1 MRLAV
6 SMLILAGFAAACSDT
21 VAPRTFEPEV
31 KTYTLQLTSC
41 IGCSESTPSLARIF
55 QDGVTAEI
63 AVENVTPAGADANV
77 QALHQ
82 GASSLLAALPSKNF
96 SLTRNNTGAYSGVL
110 SYGEGSITIGLQ
122 ADGCT
127 FRLNW
132 PGVSTGAGACLVQ

>member
-1 MRLAV
+1 MRLAAWMM
-6 SMLILAGFAAACSDT
+6 MLVGFASACSDT

-41 IGCSESTPSLARIF
+41 IGCSESTPALARIF

-63 AVENVTPAGADANV
+63 AVENVTPAGADGNV
-77 QALHQ
+77 LGLHR
-82 GASSLLAALPSKNF
+82 GPSSLLTALPSKNF
-96 SLTRNNTGAYSGVL
+96 ALTHDNTGAYSGSL
-110 SYGEGSITIGLQ
+110 SYSDGSIALGLQ

-132 PGVSTGAGACLVQ
+132 PGVTTGAGACLVQ